1 MSFEANLYRQFDL
14 PREQASEAEKQEAQE
29 LPSTS
34 KQQKQEAHEL
44 PSTSKQRLTT
54 PEPIELS
61 PRVAHTSYPLS
72 LPGKQ
77 SQNSCSSQTL
87 FPAPILQS
95 STPVAHGTAANHI
108 SSKRTQRANQP
119 APNTFAYNL
128 VQQIVQTV
136 GELENTLLEDQQS
149 DFNLRL
155 AYERQTEKLKNMCQ
169 SLDNEKARNVRLME
183 LIRGVELST
192 STEDDEP
199 DYALSRCGATE
210 RWSRTSDVYES
221 ISPLLLQQRYDEL
234 CNSYKQCRRQLIKKE
249 KLLKLSRCE
258 TETAKARYDNL
269 LDEYQ
274 IEQKRFEHV
283 CLMYLQLQAKKN
295 FELQRLRDALNS
307 AIECIVSAEKLID
320 CLDEETITLY
330 MNRNIA
336 NLCDEN
342 DFFND
347 HKTDTM
353 ETDHIAA
360 FKQNFEL
367 FMKSLRLCQRA
378 KKVAETNANQ

>member
-1 MSFEANLYRQFDL
+1 MSFEANLYRQFNL
-14 PREQASEAEKQEAQE
+14 PWEQASEAEKQEAQE

-34 KQQKQEAHEL
+34 KQRLPTAEPFELSPQVPRPSYPRLLPEKQEAHD
-44 PSTSKQRLTT
+44 
-54 PEPIELS
+54 
-61 PRVAHTSYPLS
+61 YPLS

-95 STPVAHGTAANHI
+95 SEPVAPGTANHT
-108 SSKRTQRANQP
+108 SSKRTQPANQP

-199 DYALSRCGATE
+199 DYSLSRCGATE
-210 RWSRTSDVYES
+210 RWSRASDVYES

-342 DFFND
+342 DFYND
-347 HKTDTM
+347 HNTDTK